1 MSVNVSICCTTADKA
16 WWFDLEMEDATRL
29 RVKKKEVLE
38 IPFVKLGQYHT
49 LLSTNKHCPL
59 CNIA

>member
-29 RVKKKEVLE
+29 RVKKKKSPGNTIRETWA
-38 IPFVKLGQYHT
+38 IPYSVV
-49 LLSTNKHCPL
+49 NK
-59 CNIA
+59 